1 MTNINSIH
9 SNTTVSKNV
18 VAAVVIGNA
27 LEFYDFLIYGIFAVY
42 IGKAFFPSDG
52 AYVSLLYAVAVFG
65 VGFLTRPLGGV
76 LIGAYADRVG
86 RKPALML
93 TIALITFGTL
103 ALAMTPTYDVLGW
116 WAPAIVVMARLIQGL
131 GLGGEVGPSSSV
143 LVEISPKHKRGLY
156 GSWQFSSQ
164 GLAIMVAGIVGVVLS
179 MTLIPDD
186 LQDWGWRIAFAL
198 GMILVPVAFY
208 LRRYLPETLPKIT
221 DSAAKLPQAQLRHYT
236 KELVLAILVTAGGAV
251 STYVALFM
259 TSFAIATLK
268 MPATISLSATI
279 IVGVAIFSFSL
290 VGGWLSDKYGRRNVI
305 FVSRILLILVSI
317 PAFMWLIN
325 AKTPE
330 VLFIVAFTISALS
343 TLSSA
348 PLLVAVLELFPIR
361 VRALGLSIAYAVG
374 VSIFGGTTQF
384 IITWLLKS
392 TESLYS
398 PAWYMMATSL
408 VTLIAAYYLP
418 DLRNRALD
426 D

>member
-1 MTNINSIH
+1 
-9 SNTTVSKNV
+9 
-18 VAAVVIGNA
+18 
-27 LEFYDFLIYGIFAVY
+27 
-42 IGKAFFPSDG
+42 
-52 AYVSLLYAVAVFG
+52 
-65 VGFLTRPLGGV
+65 
-76 LIGAYADRVG
+76 
-86 RKPALML
+86 
-93 TIALITFGTL
+93 
-103 ALAMTPTYDVLGW
+103 
-116 WAPAIVVMARLIQGL
+116 
-131 GLGGEVGPSSSV
+131 
-143 LVEISPKHKRGLY
+143 
-156 GSWQFSSQ
+156 
-164 GLAIMVAGIVGVVLS
+164 MVAGIVGVVLS

>member
-156 GSWQFSSQ
+156 GS
-164 GLAIMVAGIVGVVLS
+164 
-179 MTLIPDD
+179 
-186 LQDWGWRIAFAL
+186 
-198 GMILVPVAFY
+198 
-208 LRRYLPETLPKIT
+208 
-221 DSAAKLPQAQLRHYT
+221 
-236 KELVLAILVTAGGAV
+236 
-251 STYVALFM
+251 
-259 TSFAIATLK
+259 
-268 MPATISLSATI
+268 
-279 IVGVAIFSFSL
+279 
-290 VGGWLSDKYGRRNVI
+290 
-305 FVSRILLILVSI
+305 
-317 PAFMWLIN
+317 
-325 AKTPE
+325 
-330 VLFIVAFTISALS
+330 
-343 TLSSA
+343 
-348 PLLVAVLELFPIR
+348 
-361 VRALGLSIAYAVG
+361 
-374 VSIFGGTTQF
+374 
-384 IITWLLKS
+384 
-392 TESLYS
+392 
-398 PAWYMMATSL
+398 
-408 VTLIAAYYLP
+408 
-418 DLRNRALD
+418 
-426 D
+426 